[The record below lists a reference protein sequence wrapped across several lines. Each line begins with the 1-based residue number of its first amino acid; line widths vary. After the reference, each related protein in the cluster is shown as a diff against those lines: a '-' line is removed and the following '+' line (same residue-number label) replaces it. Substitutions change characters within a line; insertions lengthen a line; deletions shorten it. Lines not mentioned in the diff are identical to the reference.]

1 LSSPIIGDEQK
12 KVIVASGDVLK
23 QNSVISSSTDVNA
36 TVDNLIDSQYVQS
49 IVNKSV
55 AQK

>member
-1 LSSPIIGDEQK
+1 M
-12 KVIVASGDVLK
+12 IVASGDVLK